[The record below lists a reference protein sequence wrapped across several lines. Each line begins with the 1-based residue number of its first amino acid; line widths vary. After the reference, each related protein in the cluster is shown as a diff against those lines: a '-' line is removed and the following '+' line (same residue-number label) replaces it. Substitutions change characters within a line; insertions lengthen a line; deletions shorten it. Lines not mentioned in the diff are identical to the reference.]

1 MAELL
6 SRKHPPTTKKKR
18 HHLDRRAAKIAAEM
32 QSAADGDQLLTTKQL
47 AALLAVSEQLVEI
60 WRHKGEGPEWVA
72 LGPRCIR
79 YKRSAV
85 VAWLNTRASKNLE
98 VA

>member
-1 MAELL
+1 MAKLV
-6 SRKHPPTTKKKR
+6 RHFPPPDKRKKR

>member
-6 SRKHPPTTKKKR
+6 SRKRPPTTKKR

-32 QSAADGDQLLTTKQL
+32 KSVIDGDQLLTTKQL

-60 WRHKGEGPEWVA
+60 WRHKREGPKWVA

-85 VAWLNTRASKNLE
+85 LAWLNDRASRGKE